1 MVFCPPTFIQRS
13 IPTSK
18 GKIIYYESTDQTTDM
33 ETLVFL
39 HGFGGGSSSFE
50 WSKVYPSFTSD
61 YRVLAPDL
69 VGWGL
74 SEHLARDYTSFDYR
88 QAIAE
93 FLKATCPKPAIVI
106 ASSVVAGLS
115 VWLSTEK
122 PELFENLILMCPTG
136 LSDFGKPFNGKAFQ
150 VLSNIPL
157 ASYLLYSQIIVS
169 PLSIRGFLENVLFF
183 NKNRVTQEMVEAYYT
198 SGQQPRAEY
207 AAFAF
212 LKGYNSFDLAKFMP
226 KLTKPTA
233 ILWGEKTNF
242 AFPELGKRLA
252 DLSPM
257 VSYFQVIPD
266 TGTVPHL
273 ELPAITISAINKAL
287 SILV

>member
-1 MVFCPPTFIQRS
+1 MLFCPPTFIQRS
-13 IPTSK
+13 LPTSK
-18 GKIIYYESTDQTTDM
+18 GKINYYESTDQTVDM

-50 WSKVYPSFTSD
+50 WSKVYPAFTSD

-93 FLKATCPKPAIVI
+93 FLKATCPQPAIVI

-136 LSDFGKPFNGKAFQ
+136 LSDFGKPFNGEAFQ

-207 AAFAF
+207 AAFSF

-226 KLTKPTA
+226 KSTKPTA

-252 DLSPM
+252 ELSSM
-257 VSYFQVIPD
+257 VKYFQVIPD

-273 ELPAITISAINKAL
+273 ELPAITISAISKAL
-287 SILV
+287 SVLV